1 MPRLPDKTALGDPGA
16 YPRRPIVDPGDL
28 RTGARLPGSIANT
41 ANLAPYSL
49 ADTTV
54 PIPLSVANAGEG
66 AVAQGVASLAGTV
79 GKLAE
84 DDLALDVIKADA
96 RLKQGLAETRREF
109 DADPDYP
116 TFGERFAGKASML
129 ADESASM
136 IRSPRLREKFLL
148 NATNDITSS
157 REHVL
162 RHGQSLAREAKF
174 DEVDG
179 ALKGYIPSYA
189 SAKDDAERSRIMRD
203 MEDTLQLGEQS
214 GLLTPQKARWLREHR
229 VEGALYYDGE
239 QRIWS
244 DPHNL
249 IRDLEGGHDEGRAK
263 SPGTTSERGFEFIRR
278 KEGFSENATW
288 DKRQYSSGY
297 GTKGKPGEVLTR
309 AEAEKRMR
317 EHVAGI
323 DDYIGANIKVPLT
336 QAQHDALTSF
346 AYNLGIGALDEIKD
360 DINKGDFSTVAARMR
375 TFNKAK
381 DDVTGELVENR
392 GLTARRDEEA
402 SMLEGRYPGNR
413 YARLSPEKRHA
424 LITRAKTAQSALTQ
438 QEVQDDLE
446 SIRRTG
452 APQPSADG
460 STALDRAA
468 RVLQP
473 NQFHKLRI
481 AWNEAILEHKAIT
494 PLRDMSEEQA
504 IEHLARVAPDEKA
517 PEDSYRSAARVQKKA
532 TEEWRRIEKQRKE
545 DPAGA
550 VGMSPEVNTA
560 REAIN
565 NRRRDVSI
573 IQDENGDLQV
583 VTKEGQPGSALS
595 HRKAWNTI
603 IEARLAAQERL
614 GLPSYQ
620 RSPITRREAV
630 KLLDMPDPSKLPE
643 NEYQKRL
650 TAAKDRANELYGP
663 VYGPQAFSAAVN
675 LLIKGSPHQNM
686 AGEMVKR
693 IIDGQPILFRDVE
706 RLRSLEEI
714 DRVGQAFGMEPT
726 PAGTFGRPDRIAEY
740 GAISRAAP
748 DTNTG
753 DPTLPAISFS
763 PRSSAVGAAKR
774 AMEAGEKANR
784 RPTPDLVDW
793 LKRNPDKYAIFDREY
808 GPGAAAEILNK
819 GKKKKDG
826 R

>member
-1 MPRLPDKTALGDPGA
+1 MPRLPDKTTLGDPGA
-16 YPRRPIVDPGDL
+16 LARRPMVDPGDL
-28 RTGARLPGSIANT
+28 RTGAKLPGSIANT

-54 PIPLSVANAGEG
+54 QIPLSVAQTGAG
-66 AVAQGVASLAGTV
+66 AIAQGVASLAGTV

-214 GLLTPQKARWLREHR
+214 GLLTPQKARWLRAHR

-249 IRDLEGGHDEGRAK
+249 IRDLEGGTLEGGTK
-263 SPGTTSERGFEFIRR
+263 SPGTTSERGLEFIRR

-323 DDYIGANIKVPLT
+323 DDYIGANIKVPLS

-424 LITRAKTAQSALTQ
+424 LITRAKVAQSQITQ
-438 QEVQDDLE
+438 QDVQDDIE

-452 APQPSADG
+452 APLPSPDG
-460 STALDRAA
+460 TTALDRAA

-473 NQFHKLRI
+473 NQFQKLRL
-481 AWNEAILEHKAIT
+481 AWNEAAMEHRAIS
-494 PLRDMSEEQA
+494 PLRELSEDQA
-504 IEHLARVAPDEKA
+504 IEHLARLTPDEKA
-517 PEDSYRSAARVQKKA
+517 PDESYKSAARVLTKA
-532 TEEWRRIEKQRKE
+532 EAAWRKIKEEREK
-545 DPAGA
+545 DPGGA
-550 VGMSPEVNTA
+550 AERSPEVTA
-560 REAIN
+560 AFQAIAE
-565 NRRRDVSI
+565 RRKEVGLVTGPDGEISI
-573 IQDENGDLQV
+573 AETQGPSMPAQ
-583 VTKEGQPGSALS
+583 
-595 HRKAWNTI
+595 KAHKAI
-603 IEARLAAQERL
+603 IEARLAAQERW
-614 GLPSYQ
+614 GLPDWKRKTISKRQ
-620 RSPITRREAV
+620 AEKLMDMPADTTLPDDQFTRRLKVA
-630 KLLDMPDPSKLPE
+630 S
-643 NEYQKRL
+643 
-650 TAAKDRANELYGP
+650 DRAEQIYGSELGRK
-663 VYGPQAFSAAVN
+663 VFEDAVA
-675 LLIKGSPHQNM
+675 LTIKGKEHREEAAAIIAKM
-686 AGEMVKR
+686 ARGERVNNA
-693 IIDGQPILFRDVE
+693 D
-706 RLRSLEEI
+706 LRRYEALGEI
-714 DRVGQAFGMEPT
+714 DRVGRAFEGQSQ
-726 PAGTFGRPDRIAEY
+726 F
-740 GAISRAAP
+740 AP
-748 DTNTG
+748 SLG
-753 DPTLPAISFS
+753 QPERPAIS
-763 PRSSAVGAAKR
+763 PNIETLTGIGEYAAR
-774 AMEAGEKANR
+774 EAQKKPNAKQKE
-784 RPTPDLVDW
+784 W
-793 LKRNPDKYAIFDREY
+793 LLNNPDQWQVFDQEFGRGASAAI
-808 GPGAAAEILNK
+808 LK
-819 GKKKKDG
+819 GQKKPEKKTK
-826 R
+826 